1 MQALCVSSPSA
12 FSSTYIPDSPHSLE
26 DLLAYRVATPRLW
39 VGDVHVEH
47 VEHVGDELA
56 EPSIDFLA
64 GYPSVS

>member
-1 MQALCVSSPSA
+1 M
-12 FSSTYIPDSPHSLE
+12 STHISDCPYGLE
-26 DLLAYRVATPRLW
+26 DLLANGEAAPRLR
-39 VGDVHVEH
+39 VRDVHVEH